1 MPDGSATRPDPS
13 FIKLQERPR
22 QPCLGRIVEI
32 DQAGRARVSFPDL
45 AGPPPIAR
53 TLGEVTRGQ
62 LEAAC
67 AEGRSILIG
76 FLDGRAD
83 SPVIMS
89 LASIGELP
97 AGAAAAEPEPE
108 PQVEVVVDGEPQTRV
123 IEAREELLLRC
134 GEAAISL
141 RADGTIKILGRDVTS
156 WARRRQRI
164 RGGSV
169 AIN

>member
-1 MPDGSATRPDPS
+1 MADGSATRPDPLLAS
-13 FIKLQERPR
+13 PR

-32 DQAGRARVSFPDL
+32 DGAGRPRVSFADL
-45 AGPPPIAR
+45 HGPPPIAR
-53 TLGEVTRGQ
+53 TIGEVTQAQ
-62 LEAAC
+62 LEAAL
-67 AEGRSILIG
+67 ADGRSILLG
-76 FLDGRAD
+76 FLEGRAD

-89 LASIGELP
+89 LTSIADP
-97 AGAAAAEPEPE
+97 PRPAAAQIE
-108 PQVEVVVDGEPQTRV
+108 V
-123 IEAREELLLRC
+123 IEAQEELQLRC
-134 GEAAISL
+134 GEATISL

>member
-1 MPDGSATRPDPS
+1 MA
-13 FIKLQERPR
+13 PR
-22 QPCLGRIVEI
+22 QPCLGRIVAI
-32 DQAGRARVSFPDL
+32 DDAGRPRVSFADL

-53 TLGEVTRGQ
+53 TIGEVTRAQ

-67 AEGRSILIG
+67 ADARPILLG

-83 SPVIMS
+83 TPVIMS
-89 LASIGELP
+89 LATMADPPCP
-97 AGAAAAEPEPE
+97 APAPVA
-108 PQVEVVVDGEPQTRV
+108 EVVVDGETQTRV
-123 IEAREELLLRC
+123 IEAREELVLRC
-134 GEAAISL
+134 GDATIQL

>member
-1 MPDGSATRPDPS
+1 MPDGSSTRPDSSLASRPEQPAS
-13 FIKLQERPR
+13 PR
-22 QPCLGRIVEI
+22 QPCLGRIVEV
-32 DQAGRARVSFPDL
+32 DAAGRPRVSFADL
-45 AGPPPIAR
+45 GGPPPIAR
-53 TLGEVTRGQ
+53 TIGEVTRAQ

-67 AEGRSILIG
+67 ADARPILLA

-83 SPVIMS
+83 APVIMS
-89 LASIGELP
+89 LASFSLGADLP
-97 AGAAAAEPEPE
+97 APAPAP
-108 PQVEVVVDGEPQTRV
+108 VELLVDGEPSVHT
-123 IEAREELLLRC
+123 IEAREELVLRC
-134 GEAAISL
+134 GDATISL

>member
-1 MPDGSATRPDPS
+1 
-13 FIKLQERPR
+13 
-22 QPCLGRIVEI
+22 VEI
-32 DQAGRARVSFPDL
+32 DEVGRPRVSFADL
-45 AGPPPIAR
+45 VGQPPIAR
-53 TLGEVTRGQ
+53 TIGEVTRAQ

-67 AEGRSILIG
+67 AEGRVILLA

-89 LASIGELP
+89 LASVADFP
-97 AGAAAAEPEPE
+97 VAEPQPQPE
-108 PQVEVVVDGEPQTRV
+108 IEVVIDGQPSARV

-134 GEAAISL
+134 GDATISL

>member
-1 MPDGSATRPDPS
+1 MV
-13 FIKLQERPR
+13 PR
-22 QPCLGRIVEI
+22 QPCLGRVVEI
-32 DQAGRARVSFPDL
+32 DAAGRPRVSFADL

-53 TLGEVTRGQ
+53 TIGEVTRAQ

-67 AEGRSILIG
+67 AEARPILLG

-83 SPVIMS
+83 APVIMS
-89 LASIGELP
+89 LASMADPPSP
-97 AGAAAAEPEPE
+97 APAPVA
-108 PQVEVVVDGEPQTRV
+108 EVVVDGEAQTRV
-123 IEAREELLLRC
+123 IEAREELQLRC
-134 GEAAISL
+134 GDATISL
-141 RADGTIKILGRDVTS
+141 RADGTIKIMGRDVTS

>member
-13 FIKLQERPR
+13 FASGPERASSPR

-32 DQAGRARVSFPDL
+32 DGAGRPRVSFADL
-45 AGPPPIAR
+45 VGPPPIAR
-53 TLGEVTRGQ
+53 TIGEVTRAQ

-67 AEGRSILIG
+67 AQERPILLG

-83 SPVIMS
+83 APVIMS
-89 LASIGELP
+89 LASMADLP
-97 AGAAAAEPEPE
+97 RSAPAPVEA
-108 PQVEVVVDGEPQTRV
+108 EVVVDGEASVQV
-123 IEAREELLLRC
+123 IEAKQELQLRC
-134 GEAAISL
+134 GEATISL
-141 RADGTIKILGRDVTS
+141 RADGTVKIVGRDVTS

>member
-1 MPDGSATRPDPS
+1 MPDGSATRPDPLHVDAS
-13 FIKLQERPR
+13 VASPR
-22 QPCLGRIVEI
+22 QPCLGRIVEV
-32 DQAGRARVSFPDL
+32 DAAGRPRVSFVDRS
-45 AGPPPIAR
+45 GPPPIAR
-53 TLGEVTRGQ
+53 TIGEVTRAQ

-67 AEGRSILIG
+67 AEGRPILLG

-83 SPVIMS
+83 APVIMS
-89 LASIGELP
+89 LASMADLP
-97 AGAAAAEPEPE
+97 AAPAPVEAE
-108 PQVEVVVDGEPQTRV
+108 VRAEVVVDGEASV
-123 IEAREELLLRC
+123 HVVEAREELLLRC
-134 GEAAISL
+134 GDATISL

>member
-1 MPDGSATRPDPS
+1 MADGSATRPDPS
-13 FIKLQERPR
+13 LGLAPEPAASPR

-32 DQAGRARVSFPDL
+32 DGAGRPRVSFADL
-45 AGPPPIAR
+45 VGPPPIAR
-53 TLGEVTRGQ
+53 TIGEVTRAQ

-67 AEGRSILIG
+67 ADGRPIMLG
-76 FLDGRAD
+76 FLEGRAD

-89 LASIGELP
+89 LASMTEPPRP
-97 AGAAAAEPEPE
+97 APAPVATE
-108 PQVEVVVDGEPQTRV
+108 V
-123 IEAREELLLRC
+123 IEAREELVLRC
-134 GEAAISL
+134 GDATISL

>member
-1 MPDGSATRPDPS
+1 MADGSATRPDPS
-13 FIKLQERPR
+13 LVLRPDAGPR

-32 DQAGRARVSFPDL
+32 DEAGRPRVSFADL
-45 AGPPPIAR
+45 VGPPPIAR
-53 TLGEVTRGQ
+53 TLGEVTRTQ

-67 AEGRSILIG
+67 AEGRSILLG

-89 LASIGELP
+89 LASV
-97 AGAAAAEPEPE
+97 AEPARPAAG
-108 PQVEVVVDGEPQTRV
+108 PVAEVVIDGESSTRV

-134 GEAAISL
+134 GEATISL